1 MRCIKC
7 GHINNDNDIYCSI
20 CGNVLSDNPNND
32 ISNNNINKSVNISE
46 ILTSNNKKYDSIK
59 NNLVDERL
67 LNNTSEEYHQEEFVP
82 DRKMNIF
89 NFLIKP
95 TTEIKYADTNSS
107 KSNII
112 LLIITIISLTIG
124 NLINNM
130 INIVWE
136 NKYNIWSGEITK
148 EFNIKNLSNLN
159 YVDLLLKDLFIY
171 AGILLGI
178 IIIYYFAS
186 LIVNKRIGFKKI
198 SSIICYSLY
207 PFIIGIFIITPL
219 LSLLFSDFK
228 LILTIIFTVY
238 TLSILTININRE
250 LDIKDNIKLYLNTVC
265 LSLVILGSY
274 YIYFKFIST
283 LSSLF

>member
-67 LNNTSEEYHQEEFVP
+67 LNNNSEEYHQEEFVP

-95 TTEIKYADTNSS
+95 TTEIKYANTNSS

-171 AGILLGI
+171 AGILIGI

-283 LSSLF
+283 LSRLF